1 MLATIRLAEGDISKI
16 SQDIINRGLF
26 LLESKDFE
34 EGVLSFIEKREPKF
48 QGK

>member
-1 MLATIRLAEGDISKI
+1 MEGLIKTE
-16 SQDIINRGLF
+16 NREGV
-26 LLESKDFE
+26 LLIKSKDFE